1 MTSYS
6 TSRNSPRFTAEDAGE
21 FYLTSP
27 LANRCVRAG
36 LDQLGTIHILLHEI
50 ELLQN
55 QCAKLLAEKPPV
67 LFDSYS
73 DSANFK

>member
-21 FYLTSP
+21 FYATSP

>member
-1 MTSYS
+1 MANHS

-36 LDQLGTIHILLHEI
+36 LDQLGTIHVLLHEI

-67 LFDSYS
+67 LFNGYS